1 MAVSEAE
8 TLNLVT
14 KKDDEIDWERL
25 FHDQF
30 PRIVNYLR
38 YRTTSDAVAEELAAE
53 TFARAWRS
61 RKQYRSDIAAFS
73 TWLFTIARNLA
84 IDHLRHYPQNVALD
98 AIDEPVDDQR
108 VDDLVQRR
116 DNAQRLAMLLAK
128 LPQREAEIVALRYG
142 ADMSHRQI
150 ARIMS
155 LSVVNVRV
163 ILFRTV
169 RQLRA
174 QWKLWEDK

>member
-1 MAVSEAE
+1 M
-8 TLNLVT
+8 TLSKTEQLELVT
-14 KKDDEIDWERL
+14 ETDDEIDWERV
-25 FHDQF
+25 FHNQF

-61 RKQYRSDIAAFS
+61 RKQYRSDLSAFS

-84 IDHLRHYPQNVALD
+84 IDHLRQYPQNVALD
-98 AIDEPVDDQR
+98 AIDEPVDNQR
-108 VDDLVQRR
+108 VDDLVQQR
-116 DNAQRLAMLLAK
+116 DNAQRLAKLLAQ
-128 LPQREAEIVALRYG
+128 LPRREAEIVALLRYG

-150 ARIMS
+150 ARIMD
-155 LSVVNVRV
+155 LSAVNVRV

-174 QWKLWEDK
+174 QWETLGG